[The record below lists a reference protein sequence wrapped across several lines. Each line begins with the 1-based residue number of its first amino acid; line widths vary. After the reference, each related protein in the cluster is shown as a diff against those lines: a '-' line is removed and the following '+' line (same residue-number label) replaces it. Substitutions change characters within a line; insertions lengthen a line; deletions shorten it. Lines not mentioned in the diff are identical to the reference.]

1 MLRPKHKPQR
11 TCIACRETKDKR
23 DLIRV
28 VRTPAGSLVV
38 DPTGKAN
45 GRGAY
50 LCRQASCWEKG
61 LQKQRLVQALKITLS
76 AEEVAELQAQLQA
89 ELAKV

>member
-1 MLRPKHKPQR
+1 MARKKHKPQR

-28 VRTPAGSLVV
+28 VRTPDGQIIV
-38 DPTGKAN
+38 DPSGKAN

-50 LCRQASCWEKG
+50 LCFQQSCWEKG
-61 LQKQRLVQALKITLS
+61 LQKKILANSLKMTLS
-76 AEEVAELQAQLQA
+76 ATDIEMLKTHLYAELS
-89 ELAKV
+89 KT

>member
-1 MLRPKHKPQR
+1 MARKKHKPQR
-11 TCIACRETKDKR
+11 TCIACRETKEKW

-28 VRTPAGSLVV
+28 VRTPEGKVIV

-50 LCRQASCWEKG
+50 VCRNANCIDIG
-61 LQKQRLVQALKITLS
+61 LQRGRLAKAINVTLS
-76 AEEVAELQAQLQA
+76 TEELAALLAELLSNAHF
-89 ELAKV
+89 